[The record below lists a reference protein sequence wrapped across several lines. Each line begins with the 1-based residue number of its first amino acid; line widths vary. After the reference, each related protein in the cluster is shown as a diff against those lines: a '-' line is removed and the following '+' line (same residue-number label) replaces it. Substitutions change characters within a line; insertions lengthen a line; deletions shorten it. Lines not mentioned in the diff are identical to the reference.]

1 MDSVFFLSGSYDKNF
16 SNASTLLLKQ
26 NLNADKE
33 GLNSYF
39 HVVFFSFLINMREF
53 LNQIRYREEYNIIT
67 EENSTDTTALQY
79 SGFKIFRLSLNK
91 LVCVHEPVSSGT

>member
-1 MDSVFFLSGSYDKNF
+1 MLIKNQYEI
-16 SNASTLLLKQ
+16 NM
-26 NLNADKE
+26 
-33 GLNSYF
+33 
-39 HVVFFSFLINMREF
+39 INMRKF
-53 LNQIRYREEYNIIT
+53 LNQIHYREEYNIIT